1 MAKVISFSS
10 SNPKMGGAQKVKGYK
25 DGGIVEAPAK
35 VDTRDASGKGLVYS
49 KYDTT
54 MEAEAKAPTV
64 GYGETPKVSAMPQM
78 AKPEDITYYGD
89 EFKQQ
94 AADLNQQRWD
104 AYNRRATN
112 AAISTGN
119 VLPGAEKPATVYEQ
133 KVQYT
138 AKTPGATGGPVAD
151 TKQAQMKLAA
161 DNLVNKL
168 QSLAPQSKLLAS
180 AANFIDYAKK
190 RKKEST

>member
-1 MAKVISFSS
+1 MAKVLSFSS
-10 SNPKMGGAQKVKGYK
+10 NNPKMGGGQKVKGYA
-25 DGGIVEAPAK
+25 DGGVVEAPK
-35 VDTRDASGKGLVYS
+35 VDTRDASGKGLVYA

-64 GYGETPKVSAMPQM
+64 GYGQAPKISAMPTV
-78 AKPEDITYYGD
+78 AKPEDITYYG
-89 EFKQQ
+89 EEHKQA

-104 AYNRRATN
+104 AYNRRAAN

-119 VLPGAEKPATVYEQ
+119 IVPGAEKPSTVYEQ
-133 KVQYT
+133 KLQYT
-138 AKTPGATGGPVAD
+138 AKAPGTMGGPVAD

-180 AANFIDYAKK
+180 ASNFIDYAKK
-190 RKKEST
+190 RKKDM

>member
-1 MAKVISFSS
+1 MAKVISFASN
-10 SNPKMGGAQKVKGYK
+10 NPKMGGGQKVKGYAE
-25 DGGIVEAPAK
+25 GGVVEAPK

-64 GYGETPKVSAMPQM
+64 GYGQAPKVADMPTF
-78 AKPEDITYYGD
+78 AKPGDVQYYGT
-89 EFKQQ
+89 EFKDE
-94 AADLNQQRWD
+94 ATKINQQRWD
-104 AYNRRATN
+104 AYNRRVSN

-119 VLPGAEKPATVYEQ
+119 VMPGAEKPSTVYENKLQ
-133 KVQYT
+133 FT
-138 AKTPGATGGPVAD
+138 AKAPGATGGPVAD

-180 AANFIDYAKK
+180 ASNFIEYAKK
-190 RKKEST
+190 RKKESM